1 MPYPNLKQSV
11 WLVVLF
17 FLITLVLGIPFSILG
32 AVFDQSLLQ
41 SPYVIQFLILAGFIL
56 TIMYAY
62 HRTDRT
68 WSDILLLKPV
78 SWKLFLPLGVCIAGL
93 AIVCSDLGNL
103 FRHLIP
109 VPESAQ
115 KLFGG
120 SARKETPYPF
130 TFYAMVV
137 QAPLA
142 KEILFRGVILGGLLA
157 HRARSGAI
165 VWSAVL
171 FAVTHMDP
179 WRYPPALILGLV
191 FALWVVQT
199 GSLLPA
205 ILGHALNNFLIVTAT
220 HLDIFGRGDELSVGT
235 LLPWWLHGCGIIL
248 ALFGLWWFSK
258 VSKDR
263 GGQVETRAG
272 MEHA

>member
-1 MPYPNLKQSV
+1 MAYPNLKQSV

-17 FLITLVLGIPFSILG
+17 FLFTLVVGLPLSILG
-32 AVFDQSLLQ
+32 AILDRSLLN
-41 SPYVIQFLILAGFIL
+41 SPYVIQFMIL
-56 TIMYAY
+56 TGFVLTIVYAY
-62 HRTDRT
+62 RRTDRT
-68 WSDILLLKPV
+68 WSDVLLLRPV
-78 SWKLFLPLGVCIAGL
+78 SWKLFLALGVCIAGL

-115 KLFGG
+115 SMFGG

-142 KEILFRGVILGGLLA
+142 KEILFRGVVLGGLLA
-157 HRARSGAI
+157 HRTRSRAI
-165 VWSAVL
+165 VWSSLL
-171 FAVTHMDP
+171 FAVSHLNP
-179 WRYPPALILGLV
+179 WQYPTALIMGLV

-199 GSLLPA
+199 GSLVPA
-205 ILGHALNNFLIVTAT
+205 IVGHALNNFLIVTAT
-220 HLDIFGRGDELSVGT
+220 HLKVFGRGDELSAGM
-235 LLPWWLHGCGIIL
+235 LLPWWLHVCGIIL
-248 ALFGLWWFSK
+248 TLIGLWWFSK
-258 VSKDR
+258 VSKGR
-263 GGQVETRAG
+263 GGQVETHAG

>member
-17 FLITLVLGIPFSILG
+17 FLITMAMGLPFGVLS
-32 AVFDQSLLQ
+32 AVLDRSLFE
-41 SPYVIQFLILAGFIL
+41 STYVIQFMILAGFVL
-56 TIMYAY
+56 TIVYAY
-62 HRTDRT
+62 RRTDRT

-103 FRHLIP
+103 LRHLMP
-109 VPESAQ
+109 VPESA
-115 KLFGG
+115 KNLFGS

-157 HRARSGAI
+157 HRTRSRAI

-171 FAVTHMDP
+171 FAVTHLDP

-205 ILGHALNNFLIVTAT
+205 ILGHALTNFLIVTAT
-220 HLDIFGRGDELSVGT
+220 HLKLFGRGDELSTGT

-248 ALFGLWWFSK
+248 ALIGLLWFSK
-258 VSKDR
+258 LSKGR

-272 MEHA
+272 TEHA